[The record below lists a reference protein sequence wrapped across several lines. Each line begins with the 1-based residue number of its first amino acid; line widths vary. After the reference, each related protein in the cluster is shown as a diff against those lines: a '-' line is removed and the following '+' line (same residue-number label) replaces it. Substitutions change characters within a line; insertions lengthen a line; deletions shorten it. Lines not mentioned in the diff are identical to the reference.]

1 MKISKKLENLYIRN
15 FENERELNYPLGYRG
30 IEIKF
35 SNNVNFETEQEGEE
49 YLICLEMYL
58 NETEI
63 DYYEYDG
70 SRSIIG
76 NLAEITF
83 VVSQDDLDK
92 FNKSYKEFKS
102 NYETIMANYKNAI
115 IAEEEIIPVI
125 DVKQYIIAG
134 NATITLEG
142 KNNHFTYKIQKHSE
156 SKIWF
161 VKLLTGCD
169 NEVDYKYMG
178 FFRED
183 MKFKTSSKSGISTD
197 SLGFKAFAYFMRRLE
212 NLPPE
217 LKIHYA
223 SKCPK
228 CGRTLTTP
236 ESIQNGIGPE
246 CLKQLMEVS

>member
-30 IEIKF
+30 VEIKF
-35 SNNVNFETEQEGEE
+35 SNNVDFKTEQEGEE
-49 YLICLEMYL
+49 YLIQLEMYL
-58 NETEI
+58 NNTEI
-63 DYYEYDG
+63 DCQEYDG
-70 SRSIIG
+70 SRSVIG

-83 VVSQDDLDK
+83 VVNEDDLDK
-92 FNKSYKEFKS
+92 FNKSYKEFKV
-102 NYETIMANYKNAI
+102 NYKTIMVT
-115 IAEEEIIPVI
+115 EEEITPVI
-125 DVKQYIIAG
+125 DVKEYIVAG

-156 SKIWF
+156 NKIWF

-169 NEVDYKYMG
+169 NEVDYKYLG

-183 MKFKTSSKSGISTD
+183 MQFKTSNKSEISTN
-197 SLGFKAFAYFMRRLE
+197 SLGFKAFSYFMRRIN
-212 NLPPE
+212 NLPVE

-223 SKCPK
+223 GKCPK

-236 ESIQNGIGPE
+236 ESIRNGIGPE
-246 CLKQLMEVS
+246 CLKLMEVS